1 MVLLKR
7 SLPLVVFFFTALLLG
22 YIWLTERAHKKEML
36 KGAITTSMEVARSR
50 ITEAFRFRLQILKAT
65 ALHLERHL
73 SEGVDI
79 EDVFQSVADPIH
91 KSLPE
96 FRAINWIEKDGTIQI
111 ISPERGN
118 EQAKGKNVNK
128 HPSDTVRAAF
138 REAEE
143 TGEYSFTGVI
153 DLFQGGKG
161 VASYFPVRKDG
172 QIIGYLNGV
181 FRIIPILRDAI
192 RGVEHGGIRISGEK
206 GETVI
211 GREPESAYLISSDI
225 KLKNLILHIEV
236 WPDEKMLK
244 VYMGGQSY
252 LSLLLFL
259 LISLALSFAVY
270 ELQRRYIRLKDK
282 EYELEESELRF
293 RTLVEHSL
301 GGVYLIQDGIFRYVN
316 PRFCEIFGYSSDEII
331 DKMGPRDLTHPD
343 DWPTVS
349 ENLKKRFTGEVESMH
364 YRFRCIRKDGQEIHV
379 EVYGTRINWRGRP
392 AVIGML
398 IDLTDR
404 VELEKQLLRAQK
416 LESVGLLAGGIAHDF
431 NNILTA
437 ISGYATMLE
446 TELKEPELKRR
457 ADQIQKATERAA
469 NLTRG
474 LLAFSRRQ
482 VIKPEPLYMREL
494 LSDFEPIL
502 RRVLPEN
509 ISLTVTARENAPVMA
524 DRGQIE
530 QVIMNL
536 VTNARD
542 AMPDGGAL
550 SIETADTLITTEYIR
565 HHPWVDREGEY
576 VMLSVTDTGV
586 GMDRETQE
594 HIFEPFFSTKEM
606 GRGTGLGL
614 AMVFGIVK
622 QHEGFIHVYS
632 EKGQGTTFRI
642 YLPVTDQTPGKRK
655 MKMKDTHF
663 KGSGT
668 ILIAEDDETVRD
680 VAVTVLKDAGFTV
693 LEARDGR
700 EAEAL
705 IREDPE
711 RPDLLL
717 LDVVMPGKGG
727 RNIYDLALSLNYT
740 GKVLFMSGYAE
751 NGLHVNFVLAQ
762 GMDFISKP
770 FTPSD
775 LLKKVKEVL
784 GA

>member
-1 MVLLKR
+1 
-7 SLPLVVFFFTALLLG
+7 
-22 YIWLTERAHKKEML
+22 
-36 KGAITTSMEVARSR
+36 
-50 ITEAFRFRLQILKAT
+50 
-65 ALHLERHL
+65 
-73 SEGVDI
+73 
-79 EDVFQSVADPIH
+79 
-91 KSLPE
+91 
-96 FRAINWIEKDGTIQI
+96 
-111 ISPERGN
+111 
-118 EQAKGKNVNK
+118 
-128 HPSDTVRAAF
+128 
-138 REAEE
+138 
-143 TGEYSFTGVI
+143 
-153 DLFQGGKG
+153 
-161 VASYFPVRKDG
+161 
-172 QIIGYLNGV
+172 
-181 FRIIPILRDAI
+181 
-192 RGVEHGGIRISGEK
+192 
-206 GETVI
+206 
-211 GREPESAYLISSDI
+211 
-225 KLKNLILHIEV
+225 
-236 WPDEKMLK
+236 
-244 VYMGGQSY
+244 
-252 LSLLLFL
+252 
-259 LISLALSFAVY
+259 
-270 ELQRRYIRLKDK
+270 
-282 EYELEESELRF
+282 
-293 RTLVEHSL
+293 
-301 GGVYLIQDGIFRYVN
+301 GVYLIQDGIFRYVN

-331 DKMGPRDLTHPD
+331 DRMGPRDLTHPE

-349 ENLKKRFTGEVESMH
+349 ENLKKRFTGEVESMN
-364 YRFRCIRKDGQEIHV
+364 YRFRCIRKDAREIHV
-379 EVYGTRINWRGRP
+379 EAYGTRINWRGRP

-404 VELEKQLLRAQK
+404 VELERQLLRAQK

-437 ISGYATMLE
+437 ISGYAAMLE
-446 TELKEPELKRR
+446 AELKEPELKRR

-482 VIKPEPLYMREL
+482 VIKPEPLYMKEL

-509 ISLTVTARENAPVMA
+509 ISLTITARENAPIMA
-524 DRGQIE
+524 DRGQLE

-542 AMPDGGAL
+542 AMPEGGSL
-550 SIETADTLITTEYIR
+550 SIETADTNITSEYIR

-576 VMLSVTDTGV
+576 VVLSVTDTGM

-594 HIFEPFFSTKEM
+594 HIFEPFFSTKET

-622 QHEGFIHVYS
+622 QHEGFIHIYS

-642 YLPVTDQTPGKRK
+642 YLPVTDQTPVKRK
-655 MKMKDTHF
+655 MQREDTHLQA
-663 KGSGT
+663 SGT
-668 ILIAEDDETVRD
+668 IVVAEDDETVRD
-680 VAVTVLKDAGFTV
+680 VAVTVLRDAGFTV
-693 LEARDGR
+693 LEARDGT

-705 IREDPE
+705 LREDPE

-727 RNIYDLALSLNYT
+727 RDIYDLAISLNYT

-770 FTPSD
+770 FTPSG

-784 GA
+784 GG